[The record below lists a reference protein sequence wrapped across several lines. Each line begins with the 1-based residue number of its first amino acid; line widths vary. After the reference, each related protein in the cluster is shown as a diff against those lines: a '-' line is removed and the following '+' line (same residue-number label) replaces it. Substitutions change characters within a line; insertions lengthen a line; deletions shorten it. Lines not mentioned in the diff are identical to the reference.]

1 MALFN
6 YSKFKVRI
14 DPQSKKT
21 QGLQAG
27 DIVRRQY
34 KDGNNIIYSLMVVL
48 EAGID
53 ILYDKDNKEQ
63 KSPYFIG
70 ALIEG
75 DEPKSGELLDF
86 VRVTNL
92 FNSDRSGAMYLTA
105 SDNDSPY
112 MDVIDGMAYDNSL
125 CYPFMGAGEPDI
137 PSINKY
143 ACTGSSYLSSEY
155 FKSNKDSYRVFRIT
169 RNETPNAENKTIGF
183 KQTLEKELQNPQMVV
198 VSYKVRASKPING
211 VDVSLG
217 YVDGTE
223 IDGKDTINISAD
235 WEYRLSLITVEFPK
249 QYTRSLLIDLTSHLS
264 KGDWCE
270 ISDLNII
277 LLSDIANFPK
287 STKSRIGKIKG
298 IIDPIFGSI
307 EGYGAYF
314 QKLYATKDVN
324 ISGTLTAG
332 DENGFA
338 STFYV
343 GRIHKNCL
351 INSLY
356 GNFSTPV
363 ETSIEEISPTGIG
376 NVFTL
381 PIGKTILVC
390 QKNDWITK
398 HNRQKYC
405 FSFWAKSSDVT
416 NITISQNGNEKLQD
430 VAIDTVN
437 EWVRYN
443 IPFITKS
450 NKGADLTIEITSVA
464 QILFTSPQLEAGD
477 KASLYQATDS
487 HLDETDAYGAWFS
500 RGGIGGTIQNPLL
513 RLNPDGSIS
522 SNNGSFV
529 INRDGSG
536 YFAGGAITWNEKE
549 VLLQENVILKWD
561 NLDKQTQENL
571 KGESAYS
578 VNGSLTNYTFQANSL
593 GVITSNQSATTKIYA
608 YKGNENVDFSIGE
621 IPSVPGLSITKN
633 DSLKTITFSVAE
645 GTESL
650 ADNGNIEIPVSI
662 DSASFRV
669 PFAWSKAK
677 AGASGDDTE
686 SLDWIKDW
694 NNGKTQIGA
703 NSVITP
709 KIFTGVKNKN
719 GTITG
724 TAIGRFDLNSINAS
738 GEVVVEA
745 IDGIYGFRDGL
756 RTFSIDNTG
765 SIQLGRDNQ
774 FIKYNAKTGK
784 VEFGSEVTL
793 NWTEAINTAKT
804 ETLNSAAIT
813 AQSKADA
820 AKNEAINTSA
830 KDASNKIDAVK
841 FGARNYIRNSNFSAP
856 LSGVTADGTEI
867 SIDNDTLYNN
877 YKTLKVIQ
885 DTACTNDNANSLRTY
900 FTPINAK
907 ICFPG
912 SFSMYVKGSVEGDM
926 KIRIGTTNIQTK
938 AITTEWQRITV
949 ENIPSTSAVVV
960 FGFATVGTYW
970 CALPMLVEGTKSVDW
985 SPAPEDISNGI
996 SDAQKAGTNAKAVAD
1011 AITNKANNE
1020 GWSTK
1025 LTYVTSTGIF
1035 TGTLSAN
1042 TVNTIQLNA
1051 SQITAGTIN
1060 AARIDVAALKSSL
1073 ITAGNIEALTLNVV
1087 RGKIGG
1093 WSIDADSIYQGVKN
1107 NTSGAYTAASGAVC
1121 IGSNG
1126 IRGFKWRLDSTGAGA
1141 LAGGN
1146 IAWDANGN
1154 VTFGSNVTLNWTNAA
1169 NSAATNALNSAKSY
1183 ADTKKTEAISSAS
1196 TDATNKAN
1204 AAKEL
1209 ASAMA
1214 FGKMLYRDPTFW
1226 NGNNGIAAYNNN
1238 SNGTVTVTRT
1248 ADSNAPND
1256 SKYVLL
1262 IKNTGTS
1269 SPNCGGFH
1277 FNTNTSYRKIF
1288 ITRIIAKIPSGRNIS
1303 YHSNAI
1309 GNGGSQKW
1317 LTPIAG
1323 TGDWCEYICKV
1334 SCGTSN
1340 FSSTNFF
1347 AIDGS
1352 VGTTS
1357 APVEWRVAYAT
1368 VFDVTSTEKYTTSI
1382 DGNGIYTST
1391 LNANQITAGTI
1402 SADRIAANSLNG
1414 NKITAR
1420 TISADRIIAG
1430 AVTANEIAA
1439 NTITA
1444 AKIASRTI
1452 TADRI
1457 ATGTIT
1463 ASEINVGSIRTSVLT
1478 ADAVNALTCNFVRG
1492 KIGGFSIGSDTM
1504 TVGNIGAA
1512 GATPI
1517 QIRSTS
1523 IGSGYWYTGAY
1534 KPLGI
1539 TLTWHQNAN
1548 AGHIVFGQVAATGS
1562 TIRSGFIGLQMMAWD
1577 NTEYFCLST
1586 NHTKSGGKEVY
1597 NRIAGWAFD
1606 NNHIWKNNVSLG
1618 SDGTIYNG
1626 EKWRLNNDGSGKIAN
1641 GNISWNAAGAVT
1653 FSSAV
1658 TLNWTNAA
1666 NNALNSAKSYA
1677 DTKKNEAINSA
1688 ATTAQQKADAAKNA
1702 AISSASTDA
1711 TNKVNAIQVGGTNLV
1726 RNSSLIQN
1734 QNSWSG
1740 GTRVTDMAL
1749 DGRHSFRNIESGLT
1763 ANAWR
1768 GFIQRYGV
1776 DVKVGDKFTASIYT
1790 RSDNINSL
1798 DAGAAM
1804 EIRYYNSSNARIT
1817 QSTVSIKPTANN
1829 TWQRFT
1835 VSGTCPSGTVVVEF
1849 VAYVTKNGRLWYN
1862 GMKLERG
1869 NKMTDWSPAPGDVE
1883 ARITRID
1890 ANGIY
1895 TGTISASQI
1904 NAGTISADRIATNSL
1919 HGNRIT
1925 ARTISAD
1932 RIVTGAITANEI
1944 AGNTITASKIASR
1957 TITADRIATGVITAN
1972 EIAGGTITAAKIAS
1986 RTITADRIA
1995 SGAITAN
2002 EINVGSI
2009 RASVLTA
2016 DAVNGLTCTFVRGRI
2031 GGFIIND
2038 HAIYSQ
2044 NVTAGHT
2051 IGIQNNGYMYN
2062 ANSSNNVDY
2071 WALNT
2076 DGSALFGTNKIRFN
2090 ADGSGWL
2097 ANKKITWDAA
2107 GNTTFNGYISGG
2119 QFTSLNART
2128 GKGSI
2133 GLNGSGISIS
2143 GDQFWVYGDM
2153 YSQGQTAGRSNR
2165 YYASNIWCRGSL
2177 GYTQLNTVEICGSY
2191 AYYYPDGYGSGKTK
2205 VYVTLKSA
2213 TSSQGGT
2220 YYTIPL
2226 YAPEGYSALAGFPV
2240 NFVKFTWSATNTT
2253 YKYVLSGFPGQSV
2266 IAFNANDNSMDN
2278 TRIIF
2283 LSGRAAYL
2291 AGGEL
2296 AHFINVGNFNLYPA
2310 IPSANLGAGW
2320 MILGSRDNNWR

>member
-14 DPQSKKT
+14 DPQSKKA

-53 ILYDKDNKEQ
+53 ILHDQNNNEQ

-169 RNETPNAENKTIGF
+169 RNETPNAENETIGF
-183 KQTLEKELQNPQMVV
+183 KQTLEKELQNPEMVV
-198 VSYKVRASKPING
+198 VSYKVRASKPVNG

-223 IDGKDTINISAD
+223 IDGKDTINISTD

-270 ISDLNII
+270 ISDLNIV
-277 LLSDIANFPK
+277 LLSDIANFSK

-343 GRIHKNCL
+343 GKIHKNCL

-356 GNFSTPV
+356 GNFSTSV
-363 ETSIEEISPTGIG
+363 ETSIEELSPTGVG
-376 NVFTL
+376 NVFVL
-381 PIGKTILVC
+381 PIGKSVLVC

-416 NITISQNGNEKLQD
+416 NITITQNGNEKLQD

-450 NKGADLTIEITSVA
+450 NKGADFTIEITSVA

-487 HLDETDAYGAWFS
+487 NLDETDAYGAWFS

-593 GVITSNQSATTKIYA
+593 GIITSNQSATTKIYA

-621 IPSVPGLSITKN
+621 IPSVSGLSITKN

-662 DSASFRV
+662 DSISFII

-709 KIFTGVKNKN
+709 KIFTGAKNEN

-724 TAIGRFDLNSINAS
+724 TAIGHFDLNSINAS
-738 GEVVVEA
+738 GDVVVET
-745 IDGIYGFRDGL
+745 IDGIYGFKDGL

-804 ETLNSAAIT
+804 ETISSAATT
-813 AQSKADA
+813 AQQKADA

-830 KDASNKIDAVK
+830 TDATNKADQAKKDA
-841 FGARNYIRNSNFSAP
+841 
-856 LSGVTADGTEI
+856 I
-867 SIDNDTLYNN
+867 SEAT
-877 YKTLKVIQ
+877 
-885 DTACTNDNANSLRTY
+885 TNTTNL
-900 FTPINAK
+900 INAIK
-907 ICFPG
+907 PSIEEA
-912 SFSMYVKGSVEGDM
+912 K
-926 KIRIGTTNIQTK
+926 KAGT
-938 AITTEWQRITV
+938 
-949 ENIPSTSAVVV
+949 
-960 FGFATVGTYW
+960 
-970 CALPMLVEGTKSVDW
+970 
-985 SPAPEDISNGI
+985 
-996 SDAQKAGTNAKAVAD
+996 DAQKVAD
-1011 AITNKANNE
+1011 TITNKANNE

-1025 LTYVTSTGIF
+1025 LTFIDKSGIF

-1042 TVNTIQLNA
+1042 VVNGIHINA
-1051 SQITAGTIN
+1051 SQITSGTID
-1060 AARIDVAALKSSL
+1060 AARINVEALKSSL

-1087 RGKIGG
+1087 RGTIGG
-1093 WSIDADSIYQGVKN
+1093 WSIDSDAIYRGAKN
-1107 NTSGAYTAASGAVC
+1107 NTSGTYTSGSGAVT
-1121 IGSNG
+1121 IGSYG
-1126 IRGFKWRLDSTGAGA
+1126 IRGFKWRLDSLGGGA

-1146 IAWDANGN
+1146 ISWDASGN
-1154 VTFGSNVTLNWTNAA
+1154 VSFGSSVVLNWTTPI
-1169 NSAATNALNSAKSY
+1169 NSIVTAL
-1183 ADTKKTEAISSAS
+1183 
-1196 TDATNKAN
+1196 
-1204 AAKEL
+1204 
-1209 ASAMA
+1209 
-1214 FGKMLYRDPTFW
+1214 
-1226 NGNNGIAAYNNN
+1226 
-1238 SNGTVTVTRT
+1238 
-1248 ADSNAPND
+1248 
-1256 SKYVLL
+1256 
-1262 IKNTGTS
+1262 
-1269 SPNCGGFH
+1269 
-1277 FNTNTSYRKIF
+1277 
-1288 ITRIIAKIPSGRNIS
+1288 
-1303 YHSNAI
+1303 
-1309 GNGGSQKW
+1309 GGSSYPK
-1317 LTPIAG
+1317 LT
-1323 TGDWCEYICKV
+1323 K
-1334 SCGTSN
+1334 
-1340 FSSTNFF
+1340 
-1347 AIDGS
+1347 ID
-1352 VGTTS
+1352 
-1357 APVEWRVAYAT
+1357 A
-1368 VFDVTSTEKYTTSI
+1368 
-1382 DGNGIYTST
+1382 NGIYTGT
-1391 LNANQITAGTI
+1391 LTAAQVNAVAINASSITTGAL

-1457 ATGTIT
+1457 ATGVIT
-1463 ASEINVGSIRTSVLT
+1463 ASEINVGSVRASVLT

-1492 KIGGFSIGSDTM
+1492 RIGGFTIGSDNM
-1504 TVGNIGAA
+1504 SVGSIGAV
-1512 GATPI
+1512 GATPL
-1517 QIRSTS
+1517 QIRSTAT
-1523 IGSGYWYTGAY
+1523 GSGYWYNGSY
-1534 KPLGI
+1534 KPLG
-1539 TLTWHQNAN
+1539 LSLLWHQNAN
-1548 AGHIVFGQVAATGS
+1548 AGHIVFGQVATNGS
-1562 TIRSGFIGLQMMAWD
+1562 TVKTGFIGIQMLAWD
-1577 NTEYFCLST
+1577 NTEYFCLSA
-1586 NHTKSGGKEVY
+1586 NYTKSGSKEVY

-1606 NNHIWKNNVSLG
+1606 NTRIWKNNVSLG
-1618 SDGTIYNG
+1618 SDGAIYNG

-1666 NNALNSAKSYA
+1666 TNALNSAKSYA

-1749 DGRHSFRNIESGLT
+1749 DGRHSFRSIESGLT

-1768 GFIQRYGV
+1768 GFLQQYRV
-1776 DVKVGDKFTASIYT
+1776 DVKAGDKFTASIYT

-1798 DAGAAM
+1798 DNGAAM

-1817 QSTVSIKPTANN
+1817 QSSVSIKPTANN

-1835 VSGTCPSGTVVVEF
+1835 VSGTCPSGTVFVEF

-1895 TGTISASQI
+1895 TGTITASQI

-1995 SGAITAN
+1995 SGTITAN

-2009 RASVLTA
+2009 RTSVLTA
-2016 DAVNGLTCTFVRGRI
+2016 DAVNGLTCNFVRGKI
-2031 GGFIIND
+2031 GGFTLND
-2038 HAIYSQ
+2038 HAMYST

-2062 ANSSNNVDY
+2062 CNSSSNVDY

-2097 ANKKITWDAA
+2097 ANKNITWDAA

-2133 GLNGSGISIS
+2133 GLNGSGITIN

-2153 YSQGQTAGRSNR
+2153 YSQGTTNGRTNR
-2165 YYASNIWCRGSL
+2165 YYSGHIFCRGMIGIRGL
-2177 GYTQLNTVEICGSY
+2177 ATMVVYGTYARIYWNGYNESNSNYLQINLTR
-2191 AYYYPDGYGSGKTK
+2191 
-2205 VYVTLKSA
+2205 A
-2213 TSSQGGT
+2213 TSGSVV
-2220 YYTIPL
+2220 YYKIPL
-2226 YAPEGYSALAGFPV
+2226 YGSTDNAAGLPINVVVFKITTSYSYVFSDMGYMHPIIG
-2240 NFVKFTWSATNTT
+2240 
-2253 YKYVLSGFPGQSV
+2253 
-2266 IAFNANDNSMDN
+2266 FNANRSPSVTAFSYRNGVKRGWDPGETSMWLYTGSSIMSPN
-2278 TRIIF
+2278 P
-2283 LSGRAAYL
+2283 SGK
-2291 AGGEL
+2291 
-2296 AHFINVGNFNLYPA
+2296 
-2310 IPSANLGAGW
+2310 
-2320 MILGSRDNNWR
+2320 LGSGWVMINTSNVNEF